1 MLSPAFHLQG
11 GLLAR
16 VDRAGVAD
24 YDPSRQAMNPKIPA
38 SYEEVGRWLRG
49 FAVSHA
55 KRESPRIE
63 ATVETEGEREGKSY
77 GLRLTLGALTIPPR
91 EAPPLEFSYEEVRE
105 GRTRF
110 AWCEALA
117 RRLRAEARRLIERA
131 PPETRS
137 A

>member
-1 MLSPAFHLQG
+1 
-11 GLLAR
+11 
-16 VDRAGVAD
+16 
-24 YDPSRQAMNPKIPA
+24 MNPKIPA
-38 SYEEVGRWLRG
+38 SYEEVGRWLYG

-63 ATVETEGEREGKSY
+63 AVVEAEEAREGKSY
-77 GLRLTLGALTIPPR
+77 GLRLVLGALTLPPR
-91 EAPPLEFSYEEVRE
+91 EAPPLESSYKEVRE

-117 RRLRAEARRLIERA
+117 RRLRAEARKLLDQETR
-131 PPETRS
+131 ETRS

>member
-1 MLSPAFHLQG
+1 
-11 GLLAR
+11 
-16 VDRAGVAD
+16 
-24 YDPSRQAMNPKIPA
+24 MNPRIPA
-38 SYEEVGRWLRG
+38 SYEEIGRWLHG

-63 ATVETEGEREGKSY
+63 ATVEMEEEREGKSY
-77 GLRLTLGALTIPPR
+77 GLRLVLGALALPPPDS
-91 EAPPLEFSYEEVRE
+91 PPFEFAYQEVSE

-117 RRLRAEARRLIERA
+117 GRLRAEARKLLDQETR
-131 PPETRS
+131 ETRS

>member
-1 MLSPAFHLQG
+1 
-11 GLLAR
+11 
-16 VDRAGVAD
+16 
-24 YDPSRQAMNPKIPA
+24 MNPRIPA
-38 SYEEVGRWLRG
+38 SYEEVGRWLHG

-63 ATVETEGEREGKSY
+63 AVVEMEEAREGRSY
-77 GLRLTLGALTIPPR
+77 GLRLALGALTLPPR
-91 EAPPLEFSYEEVRE
+91 EAPPLELSYEEVRD

-117 RRLRAEARRLIERA
+117 RRLRAEARRLLEQA

>member
-1 MLSPAFHLQG
+1 
-11 GLLAR
+11 
-16 VDRAGVAD
+16 
-24 YDPSRQAMNPKIPA
+24 MNPRIPA

-63 ATVETEGEREGKSY
+63 AAVEMEEEREGRSY
-77 GLRLTLGALTIPPR
+77 GLRLLLGARTLPPR

-110 AWCEALA
+110 AWCETLA
-117 RRLRAEARRLIERA
+117 RRLRAEARRLLDEEA
-131 PPETRS
+131 AGTRS